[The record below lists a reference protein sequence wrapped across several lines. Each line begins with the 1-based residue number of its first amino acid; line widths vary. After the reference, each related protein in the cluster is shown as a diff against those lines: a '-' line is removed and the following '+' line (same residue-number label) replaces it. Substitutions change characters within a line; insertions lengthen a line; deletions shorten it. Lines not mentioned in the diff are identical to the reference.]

1 MRNVSLYNPNS
12 MLIFAVESS
21 CDETAVALYKADA
34 DKSSLIA
41 HKLYSQSN
49 IHKEYKGVVPELAA
63 RSHVEKLLPLTE
75 ECLQEAGAN
84 KQDIGAVAYTMG
96 PGLMPCLMT
105 GASFARSLA
114 YGLGVPAIGI
124 HHLEAH
130 ILSPLLAE
138 AKPTFPYIALLVSGG
153 HTQLYEVR
161 DYGDYHLH
169 GQTRDDAAG
178 EAFDKTAVLLGLSYP
193 GGAQLEKLAEQGDHK
208 RFNARHK
215 LTMPMAHSND
225 YNFSF
230 SGIKTQVRYLTE
242 KLDLEKDKADLAAA
256 FQDTIVKGLIAKTVS
271 LAQARGVS
279 NIAIVGGV
287 SANNYFREMAQQK
300 AASLGL
306 KVYFAPLEYAT
317 DNAAMVAVVAAYRLS
332 KGQKDNL
339 NIKAQARLG
348 IPA

>member
-1 MRNVSLYNPNS
+1 

-21 CDETAVALYKADA
+21 CDETAVALYRTGAA
-34 DKSSLIA
+34 ERGLVA

-49 IHKEYKGVVPELAA
+49 IHQKYKGVVPELAA
-63 RSHVEKLLPLTE
+63 RSHIEKLLPLTD
-75 ECLQEAGAN
+75 ECLTEAGMT

-96 PGLMPCLMT
+96 PGLMPCLMA
-105 GASFARSLA
+105 GASFARSFA

-138 AKPTFPYIALLVSGG
+138 DKPAFPYIALLVSGG
-153 HTQLYEVR
+153 HTQLYEVN

-178 EAFDKTAVLLGLSYP
+178 EAFDKTAVLLGLPYP
-193 GGAQLEKLAEQGDHK
+193 GGAELEKLAKQGDYK
-208 RFNARHK
+208 RFTAKHK

-242 KLDLEKDKADLAAA
+242 RIDLATEKADLAAA
-256 FQDTIVKGLIAKTVS
+256 FQHTIVKGLIAKSVA
-271 LAQARGVS
+271 LAQASGIS
-279 NIAIVGGV
+279 NLAIVGGV

-300 AASLGL
+300 ASSLGL
-306 KVYFAPLEYAT
+306 QVYFAPLEYAT
-317 DNAAMVAVVAAYRLS
+317 DNAAMVALVADYRLS
-332 KGQKDNL
+332 NGQQDNL
-339 NIKAQARLG
+339 NIKAKPRLA